1 MRGIVYHFPSFRAL
15 SIQVE
20 AGSDE
25 QDLELPPG
33 VTGREDGEWVLAQFV
48 VHDESTSIAACI
60 VDRGYGLR
68 LAFDDR
74 DWQRLWNFANS
85 KDPPLMRPSSLPP
98 PSGDLQTPP
107 DTRVLVVDDERET
120 QRVLSALLSTAG
132 YASTLAS
139 SAEVAFERLR
149 DLPIDLVV
157 LDWVLPGMSG
167 LDFCKRARKDPRW
180 SGLPILFLSARSAS
194 SDVVTAFEAGAD
206 DYVTKPFRAPEVRAR
221 ILGLLRRSKMMPHEA
236 RR

>member
-1 MRGIVYHFPSFRAL
+1 VRGLVYHFPSYQAL
-15 SIQVE
+15 AIQVE

-74 DWQRLWNFANS
+74 DWRRLWTFANS
-85 KDPPLMRPSSLPP
+85 KDPPTIRPSSLPP

-107 DTRVLVVDDERET
+107 DTRVLVVDDEREM
-120 QRVLSALLSTAG
+120 QRVLLAILNAAG
-132 YASTLAS
+132 YAAS
-139 SAEVAFERLR
+139 VAASAEEAFDRLR
-149 DLPIDLVV
+149 DVPVDLVI
-157 LDWVLPGMSG
+157 LDWNLPGMSG
-167 LDFCKRARKDPRW
+167 LDFCKRTRKDPVHGRI
-180 SGLPILFLSARSAS
+180 PIIFLSARSAS
-194 SDVVTAFEAGAD
+194 SDVVAAFEAGAD
-206 DYVTKPFRAPEVRAR
+206 DYISKPFRAPEIRAR
-221 ILGLLRRSKMMPHEA
+221 IHALLRRAQMMPHVA